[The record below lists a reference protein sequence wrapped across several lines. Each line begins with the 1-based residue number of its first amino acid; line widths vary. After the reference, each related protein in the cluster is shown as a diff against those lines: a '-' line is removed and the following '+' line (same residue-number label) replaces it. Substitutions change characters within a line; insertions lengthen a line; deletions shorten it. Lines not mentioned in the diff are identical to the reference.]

1 MIRLVV
7 YKDMYF
13 PLVDTKKNTMVAR
26 VASYYVFKERHLDFE
41 KLHALVSHEF
51 GGRTSPRLKRFLH
64 SYVKKLEAY
73 GLVEVYEENGEKM
86 IVAKAFALPIRWML
100 HGVLNDPTVR
110 RKVSKRTLQ
119 AWRRGERKPDLG
131 KLLEVVT

>member
-41 KLHALVSHEF
+41 KLHALSLIH
-51 GGRTSPRLKRFLH
+51 
-64 SYVKKLEAY
+64 
-73 GLVEVYEENGEKM
+73 
-86 IVAKAFALPIRWML
+86 I
-100 HGVLNDPTVR
+100 
-110 RKVSKRTLQ
+110 
-119 AWRRGERKPDLG
+119 
-131 KLLEVVT
+131 